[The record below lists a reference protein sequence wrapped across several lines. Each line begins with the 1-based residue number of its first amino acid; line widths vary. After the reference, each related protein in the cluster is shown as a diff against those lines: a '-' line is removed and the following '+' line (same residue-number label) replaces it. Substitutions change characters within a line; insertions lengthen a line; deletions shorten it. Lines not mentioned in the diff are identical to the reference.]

1 MAQQK
6 SGRAKAADLSK
17 IAKERK
23 IKYFLISFVDLY
35 GVLRAKLVPSRAI
48 AAMASR
54 SAIAPASVSFS
65 TPIHS
70 PVAISRST

>member
-23 IKYFLISFVDLY
+23 IKYFLISF
-35 GVLRAKLVPSRAI
+35 A
-48 AAMASR
+48 
-54 SAIAPASVSFS
+54 
-65 TPIHS
+65 
-70 PVAISRST
+70 